1 MEKKSNYQIRYEKNI
16 IYLLL
21 FIASQSCVA
30 QEDKTMKTN
39 DRFDYEY
46 YKKKIGKDK
55 IDSPPLKA

>member
-1 MEKKSNYQIRYEKNI
+1 MKKNI

-55 IDSPPLKA
+55 IDNQV